1 MLPLCFEGLR
11 HCDLASSYVFWY
23 WSETVT
29 PSGRAVTTC
38 SSQTTTFWL
47 NVTQKPKSCPNSDES
62 CGNCNFG
69 PLQKSSVE
77 RHSIVTRRGFRTGGL
92 PCISSIHPALFFYAL
107 HLFALTLFANLYHF
121 LICTLTFF
129 GLMPFGRLHHFRL
142 TSYF

>member
-23 WSETVT
+23 WSEAAT

-92 PCISSIHPALFFYAL
+92 PCISSIHPAPFFLRPTPICFNPLCQFIPFLNLHPHIFRFNAL
-107 HLFALTLFANLYHF
+107 WQAASF
-121 LICTLTFF
+121 
-129 GLMPFGRLHHFRL
+129 
-142 TSYF
+142 